1 MSDSLLM
8 LVVAALCGAAVG
20 VERQWSGHATGPD
33 ARFGGIRTFTL
44 IGLAGGLAG
53 RLWIWA
59 GPALALAL
67 VVGLLAL
74 IAIAY
79 ASSSRRDIDAT
90 TEVAAVVVLA
100 ASVAAGLGQLQVASG
115 IASATALLLFEK
127 GRLHQW
133 VARVQ
138 DVELQAALRFAV
150 MAAVI
155 LPLLPDGGLDAQGL
169 IRPRAVWTLVL
180 LFSAV
185 SFAGYIAQRA
195 IGASRGYAVAGL
207 LGGLV
212 SSTGVTLAFS
222 RLSRQAVIDGLG
234 YGIVAANTVVYGR
247 VVLVAALI
255 SPALARVLWPSL
267 AGAALIGVAAVL
279 ASWRRHRV
287 PAEADRGDAA
297 MLALRNP
304 LQLREALQM
313 ALLFQGVLVVVGLAE
328 RAGSAGLMAAAAV
341 LGLQDVDA
349 LTVSMASRVRDG
361 ALLPAIAQQAVIL
374 GVLSNTLVK
383 LAMALTVARGHVRWH
398 ASLVLALMAVLLGL
412 ALLVG

>member
-1 MSDSLLM
+1 MSDSLLT

-383 LAMALTVARGHVRWH
+383 LAMALTVARGHVRWL
-398 ASLVLALMAVLLGL
+398 ASLVLALMAVLLAL

>member
-1 MSDSLLM
+1 MYDSLLM

-185 SFAGYIAQRA
+185 SFAGYIAQRV

-222 RLSRQAVIDGLG
+222 RLSRQAIIDGLG

-361 ALLPAIAQQAVIL
+361 ALLPAIAQQAVML

-383 LAMALTVARGHVRWH
+383 LTMALTVARGHVRWH

-412 ALLVG
+412 ALVVS